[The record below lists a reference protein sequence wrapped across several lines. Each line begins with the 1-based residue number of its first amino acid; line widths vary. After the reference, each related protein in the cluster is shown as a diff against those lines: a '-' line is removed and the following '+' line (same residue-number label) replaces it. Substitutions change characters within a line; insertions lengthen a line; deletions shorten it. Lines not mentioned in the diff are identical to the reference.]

1 MHWQFNCVNAVIEGS
16 SSILPCSMEGFLRF
30 CEDASFAD
38 LCADAGT
45 AVEKDEG
52 DGPGATHDVKV
63 KKRNK

>member
-1 MHWQFNCVNAVIEGS
+1 
-16 SSILPCSMEGFLRF
+16 MEGFLRF